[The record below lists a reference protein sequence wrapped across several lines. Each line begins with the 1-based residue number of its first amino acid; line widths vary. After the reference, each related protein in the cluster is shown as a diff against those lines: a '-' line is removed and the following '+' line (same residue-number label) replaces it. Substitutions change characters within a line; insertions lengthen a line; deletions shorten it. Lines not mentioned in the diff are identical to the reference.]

1 MLLYALPMVHRSFAK
16 PHSSVQTTLSA
27 RGITPAVIA
36 GLSLIIGLSGCVA
49 PKPPPAIAPGDF
61 EGPAVSLSRSA
72 QAGSVAPTHVVVV
85 DLPSPGWTPT
95 LDQTR
100 PAFRSSEAYIT
111 LREPNPAFV
120 FPQVITPVRIG
131 TPIDASETIHVFIR
145 TLPYGTKLDADDPGT
160 YRRARIESVVDAGR
174 AR

>member
-1 MLLYALPMVHRSFAK
+1 MPLYAVPMVHRSFAK
-16 PHSSVQTTLSA
+16 PLSLFRATRPNTQLA
-27 RGITPAVIA
+27 RGIAPAFIA
-36 GLSLIIGLSGCVA
+36 GLSLFIGLSGCVA

-61 EGPAVSLSRSA
+61 DGPAVSLSRSA
-72 QAGSVAPTHVVVV
+72 QSGSITPRHVVVV

-100 PAFRSSEAYIT
+100 PAFRASEVYIT

-120 FPQVITPVRIG
+120 FPQVITPVRVA
-131 TPIDASETIHVFIR
+131 TPIDANEPIHVFLR

-160 YRRARIESVVDAGR
+160 FRKARLESTTQ
-174 AR
+174 